1 MRRLVAECGDRLC
14 DVAFHL
20 CQDGFFA
27 SEVTHKVK
35 LGFALMGALITL
47 MGRDPK
53 KSVVF
58 GVLLLVIGI
67 LKITPSLRCDIWY
80 NSRRFG
86 TG

>member
-1 MRRLVAECGDRLC
+1 VGRLVAECGDRLC

-47 MGRDPK
+47 MR
-53 KSVVF
+53 
-58 GVLLLVIGI
+58 
-67 LKITPSLRCDIWY
+67 
-80 NSRRFG
+80 
-86 TG
+86 